1 MLSRGRNQAS
11 PATSTA
17 QRTERRRLQHT
28 EHGVMRVRWFG
39 VAFAVLQI
47 WADIRAAGSTAPDS
61 LRSSAYG
68 LLALFAAFNVVLG
81 VWLRS
86 DRNIRSLRV
95 AGFVAVMVDHLFLIG
110 IVWLYSYRLN
120 TTMWALL
127 FVLPLEAAL
136 RYEIRGAFGSIGLL
150 G

>member
-1 MLSRGRNQAS
+1 MLLPRGRNQAGS
-11 PATSTA
+11 PAMSTA
-17 QRTERRRLQHT
+17 QRMERRRLQHT
-28 EHGVMRVRWFG
+28 ERGVMRVRWFG

-47 WADIRAAGSTAPDS
+47 WADIRAAGSTAPAS

-68 LLALFAAFNVVLG
+68 LLALFAAFNVALG
-81 VWLRS
+81 IWLRS
-86 DRNIRSLRV
+86 DRDIRSLRV

-127 FVLPLEAAL
+127 FV
-136 RYEIRGAFGSIGLL
+136 
-150 G
+150 